1 MLKDST
7 IMTTLIR
14 RILITLLA
22 ASALAASAATPQAAT
37 QRTFAS
43 PEEAAKALAEAVR
56 AEDAAKLLA
65 VVGPKSKEWIWSGD
79 SVADRADWKR
89 FLEAYDQKSAVVAQ
103 GDGKAVLNV
112 GKDDWSFPAP
122 LVKRGAAWAFDAQ
135 AGREEVINRRVGRNE
150 LAAIQV
156 LLAVVDAQR
165 EYAAASPDGAYAK
178 VFRSSTGKKDGLYWP
193 AAAGE
198 KPSPLGPLAATA
210 TREGYGGAA
219 ASGKPQPYYG
229 YHYRMLT
236 GQGKSAA
243 GGAYDYVVKGRMMGG
258 FAVVAYPA
266 SYGLSGVK
274 TFLVNHDGV
283 VYEKDHG
290 PGSAELAVKMTR
302 FDPGK
307 GWEKL
312 P

>member
-1 MLKDST
+1 MPMDTK

-14 RILITLLA
+14 SILITLLA
-22 ASALAASAATPQAAT
+22 ATSLAASAATPPAAT
-37 QRTFAS
+37 QRTFSS
-43 PEEAAKALAEAVR
+43 PDEAVKALVEAVR
-56 AEDAAKLLA
+56 AEDVTKLLA
-65 VVGPKSKEWIWSGD
+65 VVGPKSKEWLWSGD
-79 SVADRADWKR
+79 KVADRADWKR
-89 FLEAYDQKSAVVAQ
+89 FLDAYDQKKAVVAQ

-112 GKDDWSFPAP
+112 GNDDWPFPAP

-150 LAAIQV
+150 LSTIQV

-165 EYAAASPDGAYAK
+165 EFAAGSDGVYAK
-178 VFRSSTGKKDGLYWP
+178 SFRSSPGKKDGLYWP

-210 TREGYGGAA
+210 TREGYGGT
-219 ASGKPQPYYG
+219 GKPQPYHG
-229 YHYRMLT
+229 YYYRILT

-243 GGAYDYVVKGRMMGG
+243 GGAYDYVVKGRMIGG

-283 VYEKDHG
+283 VYEKDLG
-290 PGSAELAVKMTR
+290 PGGAEIATKMTR
-302 FDPGK
+302 FEPAK

>member
-1 MLKDST
+1 MPMDTT
-7 IMTTLIR
+7 IMTTLLR

-22 ASALAASAATPQAAT
+22 ATSLAASAATPPAAT
-37 QRTFAS
+37 QRTFSS
-43 PEEAAKALAEAVR
+43 PDEAVKALVEAVR
-56 AEDAAKLLA
+56 AADEKKLLA

-79 SVADRADWKR
+79 KVADRADWKR
-89 FLEAYDQKSAVVAQ
+89 FLDAYDKKNAVVAQ

-112 GKDDWSFPAP
+112 GNDDWPFPAP

-150 LAAIQV
+150 LSTIQS

-165 EYAAASPDGAYAK
+165 EYAAGSDGAYAK
-178 VFRSSTGKKDGLYWP
+178 VFRSSKGKKDGLYWP

-198 KPSPLGPLAATA
+198 KQSPLGPMAATA
-210 TREGYGGAA
+210 AREGYGGAA
-219 ASGKPQPYYG
+219 ASGKPQPYHG
-229 YHYRMLT
+229 YLFRMLT
-236 GQGKSAA
+236 GQGKTAA
-243 GGAYDYVVKGRMMGG
+243 GGAYDYVVKGRMIGG

-283 VYEKDHG
+283 VYEKDLG
-290 PGSAELAVKMTR
+290 PGGAELAVKMTR
-302 FDPGK
+302 FDPDK
-307 GWEKL
+307 GWEKTQ
-312 P
+312 